1 MLNQTQM
8 WAIFDGSI
16 ITLKIAVV
24 AIIFGAIFGVIVALG
39 RISKNKFANGLSWFY
54 VWFFRGTPLLL
65 QLFIIYYAVPIIYLD
80 LTGMT
85 FEIDPMICAYLTFS
99 LNSTAYLAE
108 IIRAAI
114 ESIDHGQMEAAKALG
129 MNYRQAM
136 TRIIIPQTFK
146 RLVAP
151 VGNELI
157 MLLKDT
163 SLVST
168 IALFDVLRT
177 VKTMASSTGNW
188 IYYVYAAAIYLLL
201 TTILQ
206 IVFGKMETR
215 LGVYEK
221 R

>member
-1 MLNQTQM
+1 MLNETQL

-16 ITLKIAVV
+16 VTLKIAVV
-24 AIIFGAIFGVIVALG
+24 AIIAGAIFGVIVALG
-39 RISKNKFANGLSWFY
+39 RISKNKVANRLSLFFI
-54 VWFFRGTPLLL
+54 WFFRGTPLLL
-65 QLFIIYYAVPIIYLD
+65 QLFMIFYAVPIIYLD
-80 LTGMT
+80 MTGAT
-85 FEIDPMICAYLTFS
+85 FEINPMICAYITFS

-114 ESIDHGQMEAAKALG
+114 ESIDGGQMEAAKALG
-129 MNYRQAM
+129 MSYRQAM
-136 TRIIIPQTFK
+136 TKIIIPQTFK

-168 IALFDVLRT
+168 IALFDLLRT
-177 VKTMASSTGNW
+177 VKTMASATGSW
-188 IYYVYAAAIYLLL
+188 VYYIYAAVIYLFL

-206 IVFGKMETR
+206 VVFDKMENK

>member
-1 MLNQTQM
+1 
-8 WAIFDGSI
+8 
-16 ITLKIAVV
+16 
-24 AIIFGAIFGVIVALG
+24 
-39 RISKNKFANGLSWFY
+39 
-54 VWFFRGTPLLL
+54 
-65 QLFIIYYAVPIIYLD
+65 
-80 LTGMT
+80 
-85 FEIDPMICAYLTFS
+85 
-99 LNSTAYLAE
+99 
-108 IIRAAI
+108 
-114 ESIDHGQMEAAKALG
+114 
-129 MNYRQAM
+129 
-136 TRIIIPQTFK
+136 
-146 RLVAP
+146 

-188 IYYVYAAAIYLLL
+188 VYYVYAAVIYLFL

-206 IVFGKMETR
+206 VIFDKIEKK